1 MARLRRGDLILL
13 IVVLSVGVGMLVYNN
28 LDRGQ
33 NDSEPVPAGSRA
45 VIEVDGEPWGQYPLT
60 VAHGE
65 VRIESD
71 RGHNTLEFD
80 GEGVRVREA
89 SCPDQICVYFGR
101 ATVPGQ
107 IIVCMPHR
115 VMVRIVK
122 QEDVDEAL
130 DGVTF

>member
-13 IVVLSVGVGMLVYNN
+13 IVILSVGIGMLVYNN
-28 LDRGQ
+28 LDRDENGG
-33 NDSEPVPAGSRA
+33 EPMPAGNRA
-45 VIEVDGEPWGQYPLT
+45 VIEVDGEYWGQYPLT

-71 RGHNTLEFD
+71 RGFNTLEFD
-80 GEGVRVREA
+80 GEGVRVKEA
-89 SCPDQICVYFGR
+89 GCPDQICVYFGR

-115 VMVRIVK
+115 VMVRVV
-122 QEDVDEAL
+122 EPEEADDML